1 MIENEPQRFT
11 NRSTTYLYHA
21 NTDLI
26 MIIIIIII
34 IIIISTL
41 FEIRKTKN
49 NYLALQK
56 IYSLIYTNQKN
67 KKNKKTTTTTA
78 TTNQQTTTTTG
89 KTNKQNKIKKMMFN
103 KHSSSVTTPSQI
115 KPTRLIYVLH
125 NL

>member
-1 MIENEPQRFT
+1 MNENEPQRFT

-21 NTDLI
+21 NTDL
-26 MIIIIIII
+26 IIIIIII

-67 KKNKKTTTTTA
+67 KKKTTATA

>member
-21 NTDLI
+21 NTDL
-26 MIIIIIII
+26 IIII

-67 KKNKKTTTTTA
+67 KKTKKKQQQQQ
-78 TTNQQTTTTTG
+78 QQTNEQVQQQEKQIN
-89 KTNKQNKIKKMMFN
+89 KTKKKN
-103 KHSSSVTTPSQI
+103 DV
-115 KPTRLIYVLH
+115 
-125 NL
+125 

>member
-1 MIENEPQRFT
+1 MNENEPQRFT

-21 NTDLI
+21 NTDL
-26 MIIIIIII
+26 IIIII

-67 KKNKKTTTTTA
+67 KKTKKK
-78 TTNQQTTTTTG
+78 QQQQQQQ
-89 KTNKQNKIKKMMFN
+89 TNKQLQQQEKQINKTK
-103 KHSSSVTTPSQI
+103 
-115 KPTRLIYVLH
+115 
-125 NL
+125 